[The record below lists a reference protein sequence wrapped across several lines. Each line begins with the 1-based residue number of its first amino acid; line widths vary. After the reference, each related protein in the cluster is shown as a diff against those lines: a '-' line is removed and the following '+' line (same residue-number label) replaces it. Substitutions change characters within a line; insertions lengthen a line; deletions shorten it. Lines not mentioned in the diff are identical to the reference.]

1 MRVGFT
7 WAWDGFGLPAIA
19 FSGLVKTEGTM
30 LSGFFLKKKPP
41 FNALKKST
49 CIPKMLWKGRGD
61 RKMSSFLAS
70 GAHFVGPR
78 AEFVV

>member
-1 MRVGFT
+1 
-7 WAWDGFGLPAIA
+7 
-19 FSGLVKTEGTM
+19 M